1 MTLRKMTRER
11 TDPNPRAPRL
21 LSHPLVHGPT
31 QLLSVHALMFTSL
44 LRDPLEK
51 IKKLKELLDA
61 GALTQKEFDEKKAEL
76 MARVH

>member
-1 MTLRKMTRER
+1 M
-11 TDPNPRAPRL
+11 
-21 LSHPLVHGPT
+21 S
-31 QLLSVHALMFTSL
+31 TSL